1 MAVGLGPL
9 PTLHPVAGF
18 ELGIASAGIKRPG
31 RKDVVVMRCAEGS
44 TVAGV
49 FTLNAFCA
57 APVILAKQ
65 RVAGNIRYLLT
76 NTGNANAGTGE
87 PGLVAAARTCA
98 KLAQLTGVDA
108 SQVLPYSTGV
118 IGEPLP
124 VEKIEGALQAALDD
138 LSVDNWAAAATGI
151 MTTDTLPKGASRQF
165 VHEGVTVTVTGISK
179 GAGMIRPNMATM
191 LGYIATDAKVSRDVL
206 HSLILDG
213 ANKSFNRI
221 TIDGDTST
229 NDCCMLIATGQANLP
244 EITSASGPLFAA
256 LKQAVFEVC
265 MDVAQAIVRDGEGAT
280 KFVTVEVNGG
290 GNHQECLDVGYT
302 VAHSPLIKTALFA
315 SDPNWGRILAAV
327 GRAGVPD
334 LDVSKI
340 DVFLG
345 DVCIASRGARAE
357 TYTEAQGLA
366 VMQQEE
372 ITIRIEL
379 GRGECNT
386 VILSLGGMFFGL
398 LLGFGL
404 ALMRLSRFKLV
415 SWLARVYVSF
425 FRGTP
430 LLVQL
435 FLIYYGLPQVGIEL
449 EPIPAAMIGFSLN
462 MAAYACEILRAAIG
476 SIERGQWEAAASIGM
491 TRAQTLRRAILPQA
505 MRTAL
510 PPLGN
515 SFISLVKDTALAATI
530 QVPELF
536 RQAQLVS
543 ARTFEIFTMYL
554 SAALIYWILASLL
567 AHLQNRLE
575 DRVNRH
581 DLES

>member
-9 PTLHPVAGF
+9 PTLHPVPGF

-44 TVAGV
+44 SVAGV

-65 RVAGNIRYLLT
+65 RVQGTVRYLLT

-87 PGLVAAARTCA
+87 PGLAAAKRTCDA
-98 KLAQLTGVDA
+98 LAQLTGVATDA
-108 SQVLPYSTGV
+108 VLPFSTGV

-138 LSVDNWAAAATGI
+138 LSEDNWAAAATGI

-165 VHEGVTVTVTGISK
+165 QHDGVTVTVTGISK

-191 LGYIATDAKVSRDVL
+191 LGYIATDAKVSQNVL
-206 HSLILDG
+206 QDLIRDG

-229 NDCCMLIATGQANLP
+229 NDCCMLIATGQANVP
-244 EITSASGPLFAA
+244 EVTEAKGALFEA
-256 LKQAVFEVC
+256 LKKAVFEVC
-265 MDVAQAIVRDGEGAT
+265 MEVAQAIVRDGEGAT

-290 GNHQECLDVGYT
+290 GNHQECLDVGYA

-327 GRAGVPD
+327 GRAGVPE

-345 DVCIASRGARAE
+345 EVCIASKGGRAAS
-357 TYTEAQGLA
+357 YTEAQGA
-366 VMQQEE
+366 EVMAREE

-379 GRGECNT
+379 GRGDCSET
-386 VILSLGGMFFGL
+386 IWTTDLSHE
-398 LLGFGL
+398 
-404 ALMRLSRFKLV
+404 
-415 SWLARVYVSF
+415 YVK
-425 FRGTP
+425 
-430 LLVQL
+430 
-435 FLIYYGLPQVGIEL
+435 INAEY
-449 EPIPAAMIGFSLN
+449 
-462 MAAYACEILRAAIG
+462 
-476 SIERGQWEAAASIGM
+476 
-491 TRAQTLRRAILPQA
+491 
-505 MRTAL
+505 RT
-510 PPLGN
+510 
-515 SFISLVKDTALAATI
+515 
-530 QVPELF
+530 
-536 RQAQLVS
+536 
-543 ARTFEIFTMYL
+543 
-554 SAALIYWILASLL
+554 
-567 AHLQNRLE
+567 
-575 DRVNRH
+575 
-581 DLES
+581 

>member
-9 PTLHPVAGF
+9 PTLHPVPGF
-18 ELGIASAGIKRPG
+18 ELGISSAGIKRPG
-31 RKDVVVMRCAEGS
+31 RKDIVVMRCAEGS
-44 TVAGV
+44 SVAGV

-57 APVILAKQ
+57 APVILSKK
-65 RVAGNIRYLLT
+65 RVQGTVRYLLT

-87 PGLVAAARTCA
+87 PGLAAAERTCA
-98 KLAQLTGVDA
+98 RLAEITGVDA
-108 SQVLPYSTGV
+108 SAILPFSTGV

-165 VHEGVTVTVTGISK
+165 QIDGVTITVTGISK

-191 LGYIATDAKVSRDVL
+191 LGYIATDAKVSQSVL
-206 HSLILDG
+206 QDLIRDG

-229 NDCCMLIATGQANLP
+229 NDCCMLIATGQADLP
-244 EITSASGPLFAA
+244 EVTEAKGPLFEA
-256 LKQAVFEVC
+256 LKKAVFEVC

-340 DVFLG
+340 DVFLSG
-345 DVCIASRGARAE
+345 VCIASKGSRAS
-357 TYTEAQGLA
+357 TYTEEQGSA
-366 VMQQEE
+366 VMAEPE

-379 GRGECNT
+379 GRGDCSET
-386 VILSLGGMFFGL
+386 IWTTDLSHE
-398 LLGFGL
+398 
-404 ALMRLSRFKLV
+404 
-415 SWLARVYVSF
+415 YVK
-425 FRGTP
+425 
-430 LLVQL
+430 
-435 FLIYYGLPQVGIEL
+435 INAEY
-449 EPIPAAMIGFSLN
+449 
-462 MAAYACEILRAAIG
+462 
-476 SIERGQWEAAASIGM
+476 
-491 TRAQTLRRAILPQA
+491 
-505 MRTAL
+505 RT
-510 PPLGN
+510 
-515 SFISLVKDTALAATI
+515 
-530 QVPELF
+530 
-536 RQAQLVS
+536 
-543 ARTFEIFTMYL
+543 
-554 SAALIYWILASLL
+554 
-567 AHLQNRLE
+567 
-575 DRVNRH
+575 
-581 DLES
+581 